1 MTLIKTIFFISFIL
15 IIEVGSHSKATVFA
29 SELSDLSNALQPGEW
44 VKFEAAGFDGGDLLK
59 TGGRRIID
67 YAESGVWDPFGKR
80 FMFIGGG
87 HNDYYKFI
95 VYDDA
100 ANAWKTLPMPLA
112 CMNDRTC
119 TGHGYDLNTID
130 LEGKR
135 FYWRD
140 RPRSG
145 LFYFDLTTD
154 EWGTIDSPI
163 DDSDYTRAH
172 RYGAMTW
179 FPELTGLIS
188 VVKSKMYYYNSL
200 DGSFT
205 RKGGFSL
212 YGIHTFA
219 EYNPMHKVLFF
230 GGGNDKPEQYNGY
243 PLYKMD
249 ATGEITKLNDAP
261 FYIRIT
267 SGSDSPGS
275 LVTYEPVSGTYIVLR
290 DNKELWEYDITLDQW
305 SLITSNFPIG
315 SHGVSAPISNYGVI
329 MFVGKFEIYIYK
341 HKKCVDCIVSEKPSQ
356 PKNFKITVD

>member
-1 MTLIKTIFFISFIL
+1 MTLFKTTFFLSFIL
-15 IIEVGSHSKATVFA
+15 LIAVGSHLKA

-44 VKFEAAGFDGGDLLK
+44 AKLNTIGFDDGNLLK
-59 TGGRRIID
+59 TGGRKIID

-100 ANAWKTLPMPLA
+100 TNTWKTQAMPLP

-145 LFYFDLTTD
+145 LFYMDLNTD
-154 EWGTIDSPI
+154 QWGTINSPT
-163 DDSDYTRAH
+163 DDSSYTRAH

-179 FPELTGLIS
+179 FPELNGLIS
-188 VVKSKMYYYNSL
+188 VVKDKMYYYNQA

-219 EYNPMHKVLFF
+219 EYNPQHKVLFF
-230 GGGNDKPEQYNGY
+230 GAGNYKPEKYDGH

-249 ATGEITKLNDAP
+249 ATGAITRLNDAP

-267 SGSDSPGS
+267 SGRDSEGTI
-275 LVTYEPVSGTYIVLR
+275 VTYEPVSGTFIVLR
-290 DNKELWEYDITLDQW
+290 DNKELWEYDITLDKW
-305 SLITSNFPIG
+305 SLITADFPIG
-315 SHGVSAPISNYGVI
+315 PHGVSAPISNYGVI
-329 MFVGKFEIYIYK
+329 MFVGRSEIYIYK
-341 HKKCVDCIVSEKPSQ
+341 HKKCVDCINLQKPSA
-356 PKNFKITVD
+356 PVNFKMTIQQRS

>member
-1 MTLIKTIFFISFIL
+1 FIL
-15 IIEVGSHSKATVFA
+15 MLEVGSHSKATVFA
-29 SELSDLSNALQPGEW
+29 SELSDLSNSLQPGEW
-44 VKFEAAGFDGGDLLK
+44 AKLNSIGFGDGDLLK
-59 TGGRRIID
+59 TGGRKVID

-87 HNDYYKFI
+87 HANYYKFI
-95 VYDDA
+95 VYNDVT
-100 ANAWKTLPMPLA
+100 NTWKTLPMPLS

-145 LFYFDLTTD
+145 LFYMDLNTD
-154 EWGTIDSPI
+154 QWGTIDSPTE
-163 DDSDYTRAH
+163 DSNYTRAH

-179 FPELTGLIS
+179 FPELNGLIS
-188 VVKSKMYYYNSL
+188 VVKDKMYYYNQA

-205 RKGGFSL
+205 PKGGFSL

-230 GGGNDKPEQYNGY
+230 GGGNYKPEKYDGH

-249 ATGEITKLNDAP
+249 ATGAITRLNDAP
-261 FYIRIT
+261 FYVRIT
-267 SGSDSPGS
+267 SGASGSEGS
-275 LVTYEPVSGTYIVLR
+275 LVTYEPVSGTFIVLR
-290 DNKELWEYDITLDQW
+290 SMNDSGSSELWEYDITLDKW
-305 SLITSNFPIG
+305 SFITADFPLG
-315 SHGVSAPISNYGVI
+315 TNGVSAPISNYGVI
-329 MFVGKFEIYIYK
+329 MFVGRNEIYIYK
-341 HKKCVDCIVSEKPSQ
+341 HKKCVDCINLEKPSM
-356 PKNFKITVD
+356 PLNLKMTIEE